1 MDILQEAREFS
12 QKSFMTHV
20 FSTTEDG
27 KAEVFNVIQYA
38 TLGVVP
44 VIVLNKLIQ
53 KFVPEADLDK
63 SSIELLVEIF
73 LQILIMFCGIIIIHR
88 TITYF
93 PTYSNFKYEAM
104 SLTNVILSFLVII
117 LSIQSKLGIK
127 TNIIYDRV
135 LELWEGNNAND
146 YKKKMVRRNVRVNE
160 GMQAQHSVSQ
170 ADNLD
175 DNENQMGPPNPVSST
190 HQRGGGQ
197 QQQQQPE
204 EYQDFS
210 PQAAN
215 GLLGGSF
222 GSMF

>member
-12 QKSFMTHV
+12 QKTFMTHV

-38 TLGVVP
+38 SLGVVP
-44 VIVLNKLIQ
+44 AIILNKIIQ

-73 LQILIMFCGIIIIHR
+73 LQILIMFCGIIVIHR
-88 TITYF
+88 TITYI

-104 SLTNVILSFLVII
+104 SLTNVILSFLVVI

-135 LELWEGNNAND
+135 LELWNGDNAND
-146 YKKKMVRRNVRVNE
+146 YKKKMVRKNVRVSE
-160 GMQAQHSVSQ
+160 GMKSQHSVSQ

-175 DNENQMGPPNPVSST
+175 ENENQMGPPNPISSSSGQQ
-190 HQRGGGQ
+190 HQ
-197 QQQQQPE
+197 QQQQQQE

-210 PQAAN
+210 PVSAN
-215 GLLGGSF
+215 SVIGGSF